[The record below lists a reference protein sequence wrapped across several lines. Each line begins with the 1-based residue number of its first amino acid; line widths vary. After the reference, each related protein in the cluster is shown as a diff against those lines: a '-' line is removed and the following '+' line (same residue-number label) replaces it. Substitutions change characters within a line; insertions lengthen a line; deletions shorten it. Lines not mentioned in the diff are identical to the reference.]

1 MNKDVASRIQ
11 VDALEISILTLAE
24 GLEQYVGL
32 TQAPMKSPTCERLL
46 SFQTKQMVKKDA
58 ETEQSLESV
67 NDLLQALTRSSNKI
81 PRRAGL

>member
-11 VDALEISILTLAE
+11 VCVLVILILDLAE
-24 GLEQYVGL
+24 GLGQHVGL

-46 SFQTKQMVKKDA
+46 SFRTKQMVKKDV

-67 NDLLQALTRSSNKI
+67 NDLLQALTRSSGKV